1 MRSLIATAAIVLLGL
16 PAARAVQ
23 EPPKKPPAPAE
34 PSAPGVNPANP
45 EPPAGAPAGQEA
57 KQRSK
62 ALEDLLRQLQTH
74 PESRR
79 VAAPAAHAGAEE
91 PQAATSPANEK
102 SIVRLTRMSDLVQ
115 LVHLGLQRDLAFWD
129 KSVELA
135 PGDEVRQGAKA
146 VTILDYA
153 DGANCRFDGPAT
165 YRLTSDGAAS
175 PRLLEI
181 ERIARFAQFTLGQG
195 DVDTVLTLPGGN
207 ELAGRHALVTVRDFD
222 QRAIELRNAGPEPV
236 VLRSPYL
243 GATLL
248 TLNVGQKVTLPVLP
262 EPSAFV
268 PRLTHDASTGD
279 AARGTLLVEAQPEI
293 ALRTVGDSVELRG
306 DGPIPAIARANGARV
321 VLRPGEQ
328 LTLAR
333 VPLGDPRRKESEH

>member
-1 MRSLIATAAIVLLGL
+1 MRSLIPTAALVLLGL
-16 PAARAVQ
+16 SAARGVQ
-23 EPPKKPPAPAE
+23 
-34 PSAPGVNPANP
+34 
-45 EPPAGAPAGQEA
+45 EPPAGAPGGQEA

-62 ALEDLLRQLQTH
+62 ALEDLLRQLEAH
-74 PESRR
+74 PESRHVTPPGR
-79 VAAPAAHAGAEE
+79 TAAEE
-91 PQAATSPANEK
+91 PQAAAPGSER

-115 LVHLGLQRDLAFWD
+115 LVHLGSQRDLAFWD

-146 VTILDYA
+146 VTLLDYA
-153 DGANCRFDGPAT
+153 DGANFRFDGAAS
-165 YRLTSDGAAS
+165 YRLTSDGTAS
-175 PRLLEI
+175 PRLLEVS
-181 ERIARFAQFTLGQG
+181 RIARFAQFTLGQG

-207 ELAGRHALVTVRDFD
+207 ELAGRHALVTAVDFD
-222 QRAIELRNAGPEPV
+222 QRALEIRNTGPEPV

-248 TLNVGQKVTLPVLP
+248 TLNAGQKVTLPVLP

-268 PRLTHDASTGD
+268 PRLSHDASTGD

-306 DGPIPAIARANGARV
+306 DGPITAIARANGARV

-328 LTLAR
+328 ITLAR